1 MSTAPPA
8 STTIPVVTEIAELR
22 RSIGALRDAGRRIG
36 LVPTMGALHTGHL
49 SLIDAAREEF
59 DDVVVTIFVNPTQF
73 GPNEDYRRYPRPIED
88 DLRACE
94 NMGVSLVF
102 APESE
107 TMYPAGF
114 DTHVEVEGLSSI
126 LEGAHRPGHFRGV
139 ATVVLKLLLATQPD
153 AAYFG
158 RKDYQQQLIVRR
170 MCHDLNVPVEIRT
183 CPTIR
188 DEDGLAVSSRNAYL
202 SPAERVSALSLSRS
216 LRMAEEQ
223 LRAGETDMTKIHE
236 SMRELLES
244 HSDVTIDYA
253 TIADPETLAELDSPQ
268 PDMIAL
274 VAARVG
280 TTRLIDNLPIQLVT
294 S

>member
-1 MSTAPPA
+1 MSTAPPTA
-8 STTIPVVTEIAELR
+8 STIPVVTEIAEMR
-22 RSIGALRDAGRRIG
+22 RSIAAMRDAGRRIG

-49 SLIDAAREEF
+49 SLIDAARDEC

-88 DLRACE
+88 DLNACE
-94 NMGVSLVF
+94 KMGVSLVF

-114 DTHVEVEGLSSI
+114 DTHVDVDGLSTV

-139 ATVVLKLLLATQPD
+139 ATVVLKLLLASQPD
-153 AAYFG
+153 VAYFG
-158 RKDYQQQLIVRR
+158 RKDYQQQLIIRR
-170 MCHDLNVPVEIRT
+170 MCDDLNVPVEIRT

-202 SPAERVSALSLSRS
+202 SRDERAAALSLSRS
-216 LRMAEEQ
+216 LRMADEQ
-223 LRAGETDMTKIHE
+223 LRAGEADMTKICE
-236 SMRELLES
+236 SMHSLLKS
-244 HSDVTIDYA
+244 NSDTTIDYA
-253 TIADPETLAELDSPQ
+253 TIADPDTLAELDSPQ
-268 PDMIAL
+268 PHMIAL

-280 TTRLIDNLPIQLVT
+280 ATRLIDNLPIQLET
-294 S
+294 P